1 MKHFC
6 IALALTLC
14 CFSAAQAQKLPAG
27 MNPAQARQ
35 MAKNASGQQL
45 AGYVTQAKAAGYSL
59 NDVKSLLRAQGA
71 SMADIKQLEELWNAP
86 EGTLQQG
93 AAATQTI
100 QSNFGINP
108 LFGTQQMAPEE
119 EKDDLFSIK
128 RFGSDYFKAQ
138 QQQTTESAPQLY
150 IATPSDYQL
159 GPGDELLI
167 SLYGAS
173 ENSYTVQLT
182 REGTI
187 KVDRLAPIYLS
198 GLSIEAAKAR
208 LLSRFSEIYTG
219 LKAADNDP
227 SKVSL
232 AVSLQNAR
240 SVVVNITGQVN
251 TPGTYTLSAF
261 TSVIN
266 ALYAAGGPNNAGSYR
281 AVRLLRGGRIIKEID
296 LYDFFAGGKLTPLYL
311 QDQDVLQVPAFE
323 AQVQLKGAFKTPGF
337 YELKKDE
344 TLADVLSYSGG
355 FLSDGYKDRVF
366 ISRIMDFKRQSVT
379 LAVAEG
385 SMHLLKD
392 GDVVEASLV
401 QDVVENAVLLEGATY
416 IPGTYSLDSVSTI
429 KDLLDAAGGLTREAL
444 KGQATLFR
452 SDNGIERKALSIDL
466 TDERQLNYRLA
477 DGDRLFIPQESK
489 LFDVGV
495 IRVEGEV
502 NSPGTYDYKVGMSLS
517 DALILARGVTA
528 NANKSAVNVY
538 QNFLVDRETYTQT
551 ETVAVND
558 NLSSKDPMLLLEN
571 SLIVVRR
578 NPNFREVEEVYLS
591 GLVLNEGNYAIKGN
605 NYRLYDLLKDSGG
618 FLRDAYL
625 RGISIKRALADQE
638 SNDSEIVQTSLLE
651 ALEASSDKEAEE
663 AYVEQQKGKVEK
675 EIQTESVI
683 IGIDGERLMASG
695 GKDLRENIVL
705 QKGDSINVPKLDN
718 TITILGEIQKKSKVV
733 YGDNLTVK
741 KAIRF
746 AGGFNDSAR
755 RARVYVI
762 YKNGTIKSRRRILGL
777 FTTDPHLEPGSTVV
791 VPEKLA
797 REGGSSL
804 GEIVGLTSS
813 LATLVLLIQQL
824 GL

>member
-1 MKHFC
+1 MSFEP
-6 IALALTLC
+6 ITTTFG
-14 CFSAAQAQKLPAG
+14 FSERTNISSPFRKEF
-27 MNPAQARQ
+27 
-35 MAKNASGQQL
+35 
-45 AGYVTQAKAAGYSL
+45 
-59 NDVKSLLRAQGA
+59 D
-71 SMADIKQLEELWNAP
+71 
-86 EGTLQQG
+86 
-93 AAATQTI
+93 TI
-100 QSNFGINP
+100 R
-108 LFGTQQMAPEE
+108 
-119 EKDDLFSIK
+119 
-128 RFGSDYFKAQ
+128 RFGSDFF
-138 QQQTTESAPQLY
+138 QTPKTTSETPQLY
-150 IATPSDYQL
+150 IATPLDYQL

-173 ENSYTVQLT
+173 EESYSVQLN

-208 LLSRFSEIYTG
+208 LLNRFSEIYTG
-219 LKAADNDP
+219 LKASDNDP

-232 AVSLQNAR
+232 AVNLQKTR
-240 SVVVNITGQVN
+240 SVVVNITGQV
-251 TPGTYTLSAF
+251 TKPGTYTLSAF

-296 LYDFFAGGKLTPLYL
+296 LYDFFAGGKLTPVYL

-385 SMHLLKD
+385 AMHLLKD

-401 QDVVENAVLLEGATY
+401 QEVVENSVLLEGAVY
-416 IPGTYSLDSVSTI
+416 IPGTYSLGSVSNI
-429 KDLLDAAGGLTREAL
+429 KELLEAAGGLTREAL

-452 SDNGIERKALSIDL
+452 SVNGIERKALSIDL
-466 TDERQLNYRLA
+466 TDEPQLDYRLS
-477 DGDRLFIPQESK
+477 DGDRLFIPQEAE

-502 NSPGTYDYKVGMSLS
+502 NSPGIYDYKEGMSLS
-517 DALILARGVTA
+517 DALILAQGFSA

-538 QNFLVDRETYTQT
+538 QNFLVDGETYTQT
-551 ETVAVND
+551 ETVAIND
-558 NLSSKDPMLLLEN
+558 NLSSKNQVLLLEN

-578 NPNFREVEEVYLS
+578 DPNFREVEEVYLS
-591 GLVLNEGNYAIKGN
+591 GLVLNEGNYAISGN

-618 FLRDAYL
+618 FLKDAYL
-625 RGISIKRALADQE
+625 KGISIKRALADQD

-651 ALEASSDKEAEE
+651 ALVASTDKEAQEDD
-663 AYVEQQKGKVEK
+663 VEQQKEKVQK
-675 EIQTESVI
+675 EIQTQSVI
-683 IGIDGERLMASG
+683 IGIDGERLIASG
-695 GKDLRENIVL
+695 GKDFRENIVL
-705 QKGDSINVPKLDN
+705 QKGDSVNVPKLDN

-733 YGDNLTVK
+733 YDDNITVK

-746 AGGFNDSAR
+746 SGGFNDTAR
-755 RARVYVI
+755 PASVYVI

-777 FTTDPHLEPGSTVV
+777 FTADPRLEPGSTVV
-791 VPEKLA
+791 VPEKLVRQDA
-797 REGGSSL
+797 GSSL
-804 GEIVGLTSS
+804 TELVGISSS
-813 LATLVLLIQQL
+813 LATLFLLFQQL